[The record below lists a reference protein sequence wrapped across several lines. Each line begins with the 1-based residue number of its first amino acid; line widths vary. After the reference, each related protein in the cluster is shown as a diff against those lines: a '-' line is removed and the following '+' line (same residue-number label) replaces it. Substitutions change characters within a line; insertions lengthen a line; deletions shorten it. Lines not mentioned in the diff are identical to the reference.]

1 MKRRFGLLDSI
12 LSPFL
17 PPLSLFPSQFDRFIP
32 NRAAMDFEAASD
44 ALGVGSSS
52 DEGMGAARIL
62 AFKTKVSPS

>member
-1 MKRRFGLLDSI
+1 LAFSI
-12 LSPFL
+12 ASSHPSFS
-17 PPLSLFPSQFDRFIP
+17 LSLFPSQFDRFIP